1 MFVKRKE
8 QAGRAYFFLC
18 IAERG
23 GSNGTDGKVMEYS
36 VCLGET
42 LNLSSTRWME
52 VLRASKI
59 FRSIPLEDVLKVIEK
74 YVAKHGFPS
83 ETAAGLR
90 EAAHGA
96 NRQKAGRRVSK
107 EQRGAMD
114 EYETAL
120 QLLGL
125 PLGFSETDIESAFR
139 KSVRLHHP
147 DVGGDSTKFRA
158 LVAARNLLLRLT
170 QSEAK

>member
-74 YVAKHGFPS
+74 YVAKHGLPS

-107 EQRGAMD
+107 PMD
-114 EYETAL
+114 EHEKAL

-125 PLGFSETDIESAFR
+125 PLGSSENDIDTGSASGCQARFWYFTAPIILKHLLALKPRKPPSSFR
-139 KSVRLHHP
+139 I
-147 DVGGDSTKFRA
+147 A
-158 LVAARNLLLRLT
+158 
-170 QSEAK
+170 

>member
-1 MFVKRKE
+1 
-8 QAGRAYFFLC
+8 
-18 IAERG
+18 
-23 GSNGTDGKVMEYS
+23 MEYS

-74 YVAKHGFPS
+74 HVAKHGFPS

-125 PLGFSETDIESAFR
+125 PLGSSENDIDTGSASGCQARFWYFTAPIILKQLLAVKPRKPPSSFR
-139 KSVRLHHP
+139 I
-147 DVGGDSTKFRA
+147 A
-158 LVAARNLLLRLT
+158 
-170 QSEAK
+170 

>member
-8 QAGRAYFFLC
+8 QAGHAYFFLC

-23 GSNGTDGKVMEYS
+23 GSNGNNGKVMEYS

-52 VLRASKI
+52 VLPFSEVFRAV
-59 FRSIPLEDVLKVIEK
+59 PLEDVVKVLEK
-74 YVAKHGFPS
+74 YLANNGLPS

-90 EAAHGA
+90 AAA
-96 NRQKAGRRVSK
+96 NGSHRQKAGRRVSK
-107 EQRGAMD
+107 PMD
-114 EYETAL
+114 EHEKAL

-125 PLGFSETDIESAFR
+125 PLGSSENDIDTGSASGCQARFWYFTAPIILKQLLALKPRKPPSSFR
-139 KSVRLHHP
+139 I
-147 DVGGDSTKFRA
+147 A
-158 LVAARNLLLRLT
+158 
-170 QSEAK
+170 

>member
-8 QAGRAYFFLC
+8 QAGRHYFFLC

-36 VCLGET
+36 VYLGET

-74 YVAKHGFPS
+74 HVAKHGR
-83 ETAAGLR
+83 T
-90 EAAHGA
+90 
-96 NRQKAGRRVSK
+96 
-107 EQRGAMD
+107 
-114 EYETAL
+114 
-120 QLLGL
+120 
-125 PLGFSETDIESAFR
+125 
-139 KSVRLHHP
+139 
-147 DVGGDSTKFRA
+147 
-158 LVAARNLLLRLT
+158 
-170 QSEAK
+170 